1 MHMQSAEGMERNE
14 VETAR
19 EEGQIE
25 WRKEKKYRNNRA
37 SQEKD

>member
-1 MHMQSAEGMERNE
+1 MQEEE
-14 VETAR
+14 EEEK